1 MFLLWGIG
9 DVVKHYP
16 RVVKFILNNTIS
28 RWPLRP
34 PLGCTKVDVTVDLLL
49 LNIRDVCEDV
59 AVTVGVSR
67 IYIPNPLI
75 NIIKR
80 SQHLIPLPRHPV
92 LCSWIKVRM
101 CLHVPEIVRQYADR
115 NFTLNIRTKLSLSL
129 Y

>member
-28 RWPLRP
+28 RWRPLRP
-34 PLGCTKVDVTVDLLL
+34 SLGCAEVDVPVYLLL
-49 LNIRDVCEDV
+49 LNVGDKCEHV
-59 AVTVGVSR
+59 AVTVGISR

-92 LCSWIKVRM
+92 FCGGVKVRM
-101 CLHVPEIVRQYADR
+101 
-115 NFTLNIRTKLSLSL
+115 SL
-129 Y
+129 YVPKVV